1 MKRLIVLVLLFSL
14 NIYPKEE
21 SNGLKMYKSVCLSL
35 FTTALTYKYSLGLSG
50 VAPQTFYMANHTRGL
65 FDGLDRETHFV
76 GGLGLYYWMRHNGN
90 SKATALLKTTL
101 YSLAWEAKD
110 GLKFMNYNAP
120 WFHRTSVGNLLI
132 HFAGDGFDIK
142 DHYCVMLG
150 AGTAIIFEYANE
162 LIFPNKRLRL
172 IPFGV
177 EARF

>member
-1 MKRLIVLVLLFSL
+1 MKRLILILLISVSLFAKDAKINDQLFGIAWASVAISLFSYGMYEGTL
-14 NIYPKEE
+14 SEKYP
-21 SNGLKMYKSVCLSL
+21 N
-35 FTTALTYKYSLGLSG
+35 
-50 VAPQTFYMANHTRGL
+50 TFYMANNTRGL

-76 GGLGLYYWMRHNGN
+76 GGIGLYYWLRHNGHDKAN
-90 SKATALLKTTL
+90 SLLITML

-120 WFHRTSVGNLLI
+120 WFHQTSVGNVLI

-150 AGTAIIFEYANE
+150 AGTAIVFEYANE
-162 LIFPNKRLRL
+162 LIFPNKKIKL
-172 IPFGV
+172 IPFGI